1 MDSTGKGL
9 KGYDYLI
16 VGTGPGG
23 APVARE
29 LSRAGARVLMIERGA
44 RHERLLG
51 APFGPRILEGAGV
64 FCRSVEG
71 VYIGRGITVGG
82 SSMVY
87 NANVFN
93 TPNKVFQ
100 QLGIDFSPEVAEVRQ
115 EIGVR
120 QLPDR
125 FFEHWTGG
133 RRLLEAA
140 ESMGLFFRPQ
150 DKFIDPD
157 RCRVGCDACMLG
169 CSRGAK
175 FTTRTFVDQA
185 VEAGAELLTSTPVA
199 RVLFEDGKARGVLT
213 RNGRTI
219 HGDRVILSAGGIGT
233 PRILAASGLAGA
245 GENFYMD
252 PMDIV
257 VGYAREPGQGCW
269 REMSFTHAIE
279 DLKETERFIIGNVS
293 ATGALATSALRLK
306 MFRHHL
312 PRAPHAKRAMGLF
325 VKLADEHQGRVF
337 PDGRISKPFTE
348 TDRTRMARGVE
359 ISREILL
366 KAGAV
371 PDSIA
376 VAPGIGG
383 HPGGTA
389 AMGKV
394 VGRDFMTEREDLYV
408 CDGSVLP
415 ESPGVPP
422 SLTLMAMSRLFA
434 RMLLGQVKPEQRRP
448 VPAREVAAPSPAQ
461 TVSAA

>member
-1 MDSTGKGL
+1 MDHTGQGH
-9 KGYDYLI
+9 KGYDYLV

-23 APVARE
+23 APAARE
-29 LSRAGARVLMIERGA
+29 LARAGARVLMIERGP

-51 APFGPRILEGAGV
+51 APFGPRILEGAGI

-87 NANVFN
+87 NANVFD
-93 TPNKVFQ
+93 TPKKVFEQ
-100 QLGIDFSPEVAEVRQ
+100 MGLDFAPEAAELRQ

-125 FFEHWTGG
+125 FFRHWVGG
-133 RRLLEAA
+133 RRILEAA
-140 ESMGLFFRPQ
+140 ESLGFRFRPQ

-169 CSRGAK
+169 CARGAK

-185 VEAGAELLTSTPVA
+185 REAGAGLLTRTPVG
-199 RVLFEDGKARGVLT
+199 RVLVENGRARGVVT
-213 RNGRTI
+213 RNGRKI
-219 HGDRVILSAGGIGT
+219 LGDRVILAAGGIGT
-233 PRILAASGLAGA
+233 PRVLIASGLAGA
-245 GENFYMD
+245 GEHFYMD

-257 VGYAREPGQGCW
+257 VGYAREPGGGCW
-269 REMSFTHAIE
+269 NEMSFTHAIE
-279 DLKETERFIIGNVS
+279 DLKETERFLIGNVS
-293 ATGALATSALRLK
+293 AGGALATSALRLN

-312 PRAPHAKRAMGLF
+312 PRLPHARRAMGLF

-337 PDGRISKPFTE
+337 PDGRISKPFTD
-348 TDRTRMARGVE
+348 TDRSRMARGVG
-359 ISREILL
+359 ICREILV
-366 KAGAV
+366 KAGAA

-389 AMGKV
+389 AMGKL
-394 VGRDFMTEREDLYV
+394 VGRDFMTDVQGLYV

-415 ESPGVPP
+415 RSPGVPP
-422 SLTLMAMSRLFA
+422 SLTIMAMSRLFA
-434 RMLLGQVKPEQRRP
+434 RMLLGRVRPEERRP
-448 VPAREVAAPSPAQ
+448 AAG
-461 TVSAA
+461 